1 MADNSGQIANN
12 ALAPR
17 RAASDNVVAEQH
29 GIPDQIKADQYAAA
43 CAAVQ
48 NPLGG
53 LRITRMIQPGTVYPH
68 GFPHGYRE
76 V

>member
-1 MADNSGQIANN
+1 MADNSNQIATN

-17 RAASDNVVAEQH
+17 RADSDGVTAEQH
-29 GIPDQIKADQYAAA
+29 SIPDQIKADQYAAA

-53 LRITRMIQPGTVYPH
+53 LRITRMVQPGTVYPH
-68 GFPHGYRE
+68 GFPRWYRE

>member
-1 MADNSGQIANN
+1 MADNSNQIATT

-17 RAASDNVVAEQH
+17 RAGSDGVSAEQH
-29 GIPDQIKADQYAAA
+29 SIPDQIKADQYAAA

-48 NPLGG
+48 QPLAG
-53 LRITRMIQPGTVYPH
+53 LRQTRMIFPGTVYPH
-68 GFPHGYRE
+68 GFPKWYRE